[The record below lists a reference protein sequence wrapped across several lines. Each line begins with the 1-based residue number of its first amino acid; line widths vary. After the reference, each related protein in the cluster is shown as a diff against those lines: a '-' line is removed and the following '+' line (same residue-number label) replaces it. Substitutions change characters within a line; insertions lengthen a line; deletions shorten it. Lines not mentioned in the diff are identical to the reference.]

1 MQSPRNLGYAA
12 ASNLGI
18 GRGAAPYVL
27 TLNQD
32 VRLDP
37 RYLVC
42 LLDSMASDP
51 HIGAAGGVLLH
62 QEDPDGPP
70 DGRIDSAGIEFR
82 RGRYAVDIGQ
92 GDMDRGQYAGVREV
106 FGVCAAAALYR
117 RSALASVGDPHG
129 VFDERFYMHK
139 EDVDLAWRLRRAG
152 FRAVVDQG
160 ARAYHARGVHRASDV
175 RGAGPLTAVRALRG
189 LIEKE
194 HAKSQELRRMAF
206 RNQVLMLIKN
216 EHVDDLARSF
226 ADITLTLAG
235 QTSIAV
241 ILDPVGTLAGRAD
254 LVRRLPDAL
263 RARSAAP
270 VRRSLAGWLP

>member
-1 MQSPRNLGYAA
+1 MICWYP
-12 ASNLGI
+12 
-18 GRGAAPYVL
+18 
-27 TLNQD
+27 
-32 VRLDP
+32 
-37 RYLVC
+37 
-42 LLDSMASDP
+42 
-51 HIGAAGGVLLH
+51 
-62 QEDPDGPP
+62 
-70 DGRIDSAGIEFR
+70 
-82 RGRYAVDIGQ
+82 AV
-92 GDMDRGQYAGVREV
+92 A
-106 FGVCAAAALYR
+106 
-117 RSALASVGDPHG
+117 
-129 VFDERFYMHK
+129 
-139 EDVDLAWRLRRAG
+139 
-152 FRAVVDQG
+152 
-160 ARAYHARGVHRASDV
+160 DV

-194 HAKSQELRRMAF
+194 HAKSQELRRMAY

-216 EHVDDLARSF
+216 AHVDDLARSF